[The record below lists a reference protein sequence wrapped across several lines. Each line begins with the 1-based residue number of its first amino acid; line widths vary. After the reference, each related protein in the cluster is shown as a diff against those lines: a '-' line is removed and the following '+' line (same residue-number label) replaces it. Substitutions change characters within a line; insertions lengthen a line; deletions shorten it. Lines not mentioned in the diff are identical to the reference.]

1 VLEETQETEEIVER
15 VAALDVGKAELTC
28 CVRVPSPGKRGKR
41 AQEVRT
47 YHTMTRYL
55 LVMADRLRELGV
67 TRVVMEATS
76 DYWKGIYYLL
86 EAHGF
91 ETWLVNA
98 RDVKHLPG
106 RPKTDTL
113 DAVWLCKLA
122 ERQMLRPS
130 FVPPRPVRQL
140 RDLTRYRADLVAAR
154 TAEKQRV
161 EKLLEDAQIKL
172 SAVASDIFGVSGR
185 AMLAALVAGERDPK
199 VLAQLAR
206 TRLRAKLSLLVE
218 AFTGFFTDQHA
229 FLLAKMLGRVD
240 ALDADLAE
248 LDARIQE
255 LIAPIARAVERLDEV
270 PGLGQT
276 AAHLLLAELGVDM
289 TRFPTPGHLVSW
301 AKFAPG
307 VKESAGKR
315 KGSGWTGHGN
325 PYVARVL
332 GEAAVAASKTDTFL
346 GERYRRIARR
356 RGKRRAIVA
365 VGRSILVIVWHLL
378 SDPTLRFQD
387 LGAGFYDTRSNA
399 ERASATTSASSKPS
413 VTRSPSNPP
422 PESARNQLLGPGSAA
437 LRRVLPPAC
446 SPWIFG
452 SGPHG
457 RESPRGMRIGW
468 ARCPAP
474 GLSHH
479 VTLEPL
485 AA

>member
-1 VLEETQETEEIVER
+1 VLEETQETEEIIER

-47 YHTMTRYL
+47 YQTMTRRL
-55 LVMADRLRELGV
+55 LVMAERLAELGV

-76 DYWKGIYYLL
+76 DYWKGVFYLL

-130 FVPPRPVRQL
+130 FVPPRPIRQL

-248 LDARIQE
+248 LDAKIQE
-255 LIAPIARAVERLDEV
+255 LIAPFAGAVERLDEV
-270 PGLGQT
+270 PGLGRT
-276 AAHLLLAELGVDM
+276 AARLLLAELGVDM
-289 TRFPTPGHLVSW
+289 TRFPTAGHLVSW
-301 AKFAPG
+301 ARFAPG

-356 RGKRRAIVA
+356 RGTRRAIVA

-387 LGAGFYDTRSNA
+387 LGAGFYDARSNA
-399 ERASATTSASSKPS
+399 ERAK
-413 VTRSPSNPP
+413 
-422 PESARNQLLGPGSAA
+422 RNHIRQLEALGYK
-437 LRRVLPPAC
+437 
-446 SPWIFG
+446 
-452 SGPHG
+452 
-457 RESPRGMRIGW
+457 
-468 ARCPAP
+468 
-474 GLSHH
+474 
-479 VTLEPL
+479 VTLEP